1 MVQWHSLT
9 CRMILSHIDK
19 GVRDLNTARHLN
31 GFGAKPLRHLGFLK
45 FEKLQVMKFLLNWFQ
60 GDDDSLNDDSDDNW
74 PGTSTDNNWTD
85 YDQVRFDKAKAI
97 VAQLN
102 P

>member
-1 MVQWHSLT
+1 M
-9 CRMILSHIDK
+9 
-19 GVRDLNTARHLN
+19 
-31 GFGAKPLRHLGFLK
+31 K
-45 FEKLQVMKFLLNWFQ
+45 FFLLNWFQ

-97 VAQLN
+97 VAQLS